1 MSLRTLTRRMQRP
14 QPPPMGDPP
23 PDSPPR
29 PSDTASSNGHDPSVA
44 GSTASSGDIDH
55 GLIGSDRPLASAQ
68 DGNGSWDLTILSER
82 TGETG
87 AAARDV
93 AVALNDLGATVTD
106 FSIGAARSAVSVQ
119 VIETEIEHL
128 HDQFEKLARRA
139 DSLRDGAERGSRA
152 ASDAAATAAELQD
165 EADRGLTVV
174 GRVID
179 AVGELR
185 EQSIQVADLLDGLA
199 RRELHDIA
207 SLSGVIEGVA
217 RQTKLLAL
225 NAAIEAA
232 RAGESGRGFAV
243 VADEVS
249 RLAIETETQTSEIR
263 DTIERTRRQM
273 ETIQAAAGVARER
286 ASESATDSDAGRA
299 ALERIGALLEQS
311 GASASVLADRAAA
324 ERDDV
329 EHVAHDLNEMT
340 ASVEEIRAR
349 ATAVAADQLELSAST
364 ERASCTLIRFRTG
377 SIVDRLHARCRVLA
391 GELRA
396 ILEDAIDG
404 GRTSLAD
411 VLALNYEE
419 VRGPKM
425 RALQSLFDT
434 SRVPADGFAPPKFA
448 TAYDRIVD
456 AAMMRPMDAVLAE
469 EPGVTFALAFDLNVY
484 APAHNTA
491 FTQDWTGDAGRDLV
505 GNRTKRFFLDSPALT
520 RAARMDLGVEL
531 PARQLSRSEI
541 ERHGA
546 RLRETAA
553 AARSVLLQTYARDTG
568 AVLTTLSVP
577 LFVNGERFGIVTI
590 GWDPE
595 QLRD

>member
-1 MSLRTLTRRMQRP
+1 MSLRTLARRPERRQSP
-14 QPPPMGDPP
+14 QVDDPP
-23 PDSPPR
+23 SDSAPWL
-29 PSDTASSNGHDPSVA
+29 SDTASSNGHDPSLA
-44 GSTASSGDIDH
+44 DTPTSLSEIDH
-55 GLIGSDRPLASAQ
+55 GGSDSDRPSMSAQ
-68 DGNGSWDLTILSER
+68 DSNGSWDLTVLAER
-82 TGETG
+82 AGETG
-87 AAARDV
+87 AAARAV
-93 AVALNDLGATVTD
+93 AVAMNDLGATVTD

-128 HDQFEKLARRA
+128 HDQFENLARRA
-139 DSLRDGAERGSRA
+139 DSLRDGAEQGSLA
-152 ASDAAATAAELQD
+152 ASDAAATAEELQD

-185 EQSIQVADLLDGLA
+185 EQSVQVADLLDGLA
-199 RRELHDIA
+199 RQELHDIA

-232 RAGESGRGFAV
+232 RAGDAGRGFAV
-243 VADEVS
+243 VADEVG
-249 RLAIETETQTSEIR
+249 RLAIETETQTAEIR
-263 DTIERTRRQM
+263 DTIERTRRHM
-273 ETIQAAAGVARER
+273 RTIQAAAGVARDR

-299 ALERIGALLEQS
+299 ALERIGALLERS
-311 GASASVLADRAAA
+311 GASASVLADQAAA
-324 ERDDV
+324 ERDHV

-340 ASVEEIRAR
+340 ASVDEIRAR
-349 ATAVAADQLELSAST
+349 ATTVAADQLELSAST

-377 SIVDRLHARCRVLA
+377 SIVDRLHARCRRLS

-396 ILEDAIDG
+396 ILEDAVDC
-404 GRTSLAD
+404 GRISLAD
-411 VLALNYEE
+411 VLALEYEE
-419 VRGPKM
+419 VRGPKV
-425 RALQSLFDT
+425 RTLQSLFDT
-434 SRVPADGFAPPKFA
+434 SRVPTSGFSPPKFV

-456 AAMMRPMDAVLAE
+456 TAMMRPMDAVLGD

-491 FTQDWTGDAGRDLV
+491 FTQDWSGDADRDLI

-520 RAARMDLGVEL
+520 RAARMDLGGEL

-546 RLRETAA
+546 RLHETPAG
-553 AARSVLLQTYARDTG
+553 ARSVLLQTYARDTG
-568 AVLTTLSVP
+568 AVLTILSVP
-577 LFVNGERFGIVTI
+577 LFVKGERFGIVTV